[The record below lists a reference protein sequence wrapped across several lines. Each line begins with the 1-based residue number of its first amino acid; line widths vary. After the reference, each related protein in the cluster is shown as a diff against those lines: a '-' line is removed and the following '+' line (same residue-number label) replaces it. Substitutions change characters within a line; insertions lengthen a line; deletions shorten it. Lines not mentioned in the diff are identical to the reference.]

1 MYHKTKTN
9 KKGAKTRAGLNPTDE
24 AELLYEVEKLYMD
37 TCISME
43 DGTAKKQSK
52 YKSMTKEIKMHK
64 EINNIKMLL
73 FIDL

>member
-1 MYHKTKTN
+1 MKWRSFIWILASVWRT
-9 KKGAKTRAGLNPTDE
+9 E
-24 AELLYEVEKLYMD
+24 
-37 TCISME
+37 
-43 DGTAKKQSK
+43 TAKKQSK

>member
-1 MYHKTKTN
+1 MKWRSFIWIL
-9 KKGAKTRAGLNPTDE
+9 ASVWRTDP
-24 AELLYEVEKLYMD
+24 
-37 TCISME
+37 
-43 DGTAKKQSK
+43 AKKKESK